1 MKSNNAT
8 RDNGSI
14 KDKDIVS
21 TLSLGDNFST
31 FKFVLTWSMIV
42 ICIIGFVLMVIT
54 SYTENNMDDLYA
66 SFIPIALLVVPISFL
81 CFGYNRRKKIKKWLE
96 DAVLLDA
103 KCERVFDNNLEKVLV
118 TFTHEGKLF
127 SKMSKFRY
135 YKPITS
141 MAIGYSDAYEKLF
154 GHDIKV
160 LYSPKYDE
168 VMIPKQ

>member
-1 MKSNNAT
+1 MKNNVAG
-8 RDNGSI
+8 DNGSI

-31 FKFVLTWSMIV
+31 FKFVLSWSMIV
-42 ICIIGFVLMVIT
+42 ICIIGFVLLVIT
-54 SYTENNMDDLYA
+54 SYTENSIDDLYV
-66 SFIPIALLVVPISFL
+66 SFIPIALLIVPISFL
-81 CFGYNRRKKIKKWLE
+81 CFGYNRRKMMKTWLE

-103 KCERVFDNNLEKVLV
+103 KCERIFDNNLEKALV
-118 TFTHEGKLF
+118 TFTYEGKPF
-127 SKMSKFRY
+127 SRMSKFRY

-141 MAIGYSDAYEKLF
+141 IAIGYSDAYEKLF